1 MITNLV
7 WFLADPY
14 GEVDGN
20 HKILAPPPRP
30 INLQC
35 AVESPTSLLLT
46 WESPISSALRTSYYT
61 VKYHLKRSRNP
72 QQKTLTVETK
82 SIILNGLRSE
92 KVYDIFVQS
101 HYKTKTSRF
110 QSEHSTAQI
119 DCSITLPGKLKS
131 LYIHNTLHV
140 TQKYAQIFVCGHYL
154 FQEVNGF
161 PRVKLEESCELRG
174 TDNVQA
180 QISEHI
186 FAAILRLLCLL
197 AIGFKNWGISSNIPQ
212 F

>member
-1 MITNLV
+1 MITNLA

-35 AVESPTSLLLT
+35 AVESPTSILLT
-46 WESPISSALRTSYYT
+46 WESPISSAHRTSYYT
-61 VKYHLKRSRNP
+61 VKYHLKRSQNP
-72 QQKTLTVETK
+72 RQKTLTVETK

-119 DCSITLPGKLKS
+119 YCSISLPGKLKS
-131 LYIHNTLHV
+131 LYINNSLHLA
-140 TQKYAQIFVCGHYL
+140 QKYARIFVRGHYL
-154 FQEVNGF
+154 FQEAN
-161 PRVKLEESCELRG
+161 KCELRG
-174 TDNVQA
+174 TDNVQVVRSQA
-180 QISEHI
+180 NNLYLMDYI
-186 FAAILRLLCLL
+186 
-197 AIGFKNWGISSNIPQ
+197 
-212 F
+212 